1 MARCV
6 PHFMKVMN
14 GIDSKAELK
23 RHLAHRPELDGCLEK
38 IREATEVLSDC
49 FANSRRVY
57 LAGNGGSAADA
68 EHWAGELLKGFYR
81 SRPLSSGDLAGFS
94 TDLGQ
99 KLQGGLPAIPLTSF
113 PILRTAVLNDQGPDM
128 DFAQLLWA
136 LGCHGDVFVA
146 ISTSGNAKNL
156 LLAAEAAKARGLRI
170 IALTGAGGGLLK
182 PVADVWIGVPEQKTH
197 MIQELHLAVYH
208 AISLLLE
215 DQHFQEPST

>member
-1 MARCV
+1 
-6 PHFMKVMN
+6 MKAMN
-14 GIDSKAELK
+14 AIDWKTELK
-23 RHLAHRPELDGCLEK
+23 HYLAHRPELDGCLGK
-38 IREATEVLSDC
+38 IQGATEVLSDC
-49 FANSRRVY
+49 FANSGRVY

-81 SRPLSSGDLAGFS
+81 CRPLSDSDLAGFS
-94 TDLGQ
+94 TDLGK

-136 LGCHGDVFVA
+136 LGRPGDVFVA

-156 LLAAEAAKARGLRI
+156 ILAAEAAKARGLQI
-170 IALTGAGGGLLK
+170 IALTGSGGGHLK

-197 MIQELHLAVYH
+197 LIQELHMSVYH
-208 AISLLLE
+208 AISLVLE
-215 DQHFQEPST
+215 DRHFAETSA

>member
-1 MARCV
+1 
-6 PHFMKVMN
+6 MKAMN
-14 GIDSKAELK
+14 GMDSRTELK
-23 RHLAHRPELDGCLEK
+23 RYLSHRPELEGCLEK
-38 IREATEVLSDC
+38 IHEATEAMSDC
-49 FANSRRVY
+49 FANSGRVY

-81 SRPLSSGDLAGFS
+81 SRPLSSSDLAGFS
-94 TDLGQ
+94 TDLG
-99 KLQGGLPAIPLTSF
+99 KRLQGGLPAIPLTSF

-136 LGCHGDVFVA
+136 LGRPGDVFVA

-182 PVADVWIGVPEQKTH
+182 SVADVWIGVPELKTH
-197 MIQELHLAVYH
+197 LIQELHLSVYH
-208 AISLLLE
+208 AISLVLE
-215 DQHFQEPST
+215 DRHFAEPSA